1 MRKKSAVNLK
11 AAKKRNRKQ
20 NKRKVAKKAHK
31 EFLWKTF
38 RKYGSLK
45 LTPRPLPGEK
55 YWNELLEADKK
66 NA

>member
-20 NKRKVAKKAHK
+20 NKRKATKKAHQ

-45 LTPRPLPGEK
+45 FKTRPLPGEK
-55 YWNELLEADKK
+55 YWSELLEADKK